1 MLSTAFISSFTIIF
15 REALEAVI
23 IIAAVYAYLKKI
35 DDTKGKKIIHYA
47 WISSLLIGVLTFL
60 GANYLFTLT
69 YADAEV
75 VEGATSIFASLILF
89 YVGVWFATKAEK
101 NKWKEYL
108 QSKVDAA
115 VSKKDLWALFFV
127 VFFAVYREV
136 LETILF
142 YQALLFQF
150 DIQDITLGFVVGIL
164 IVSIVSYIIL
174 KMSLIV
180 NLRVYFIFTSI
191 LLFFLSLSFMGY
203 GITELQEV
211 GMISTTIIDI
221 PNIAILGLYPTLET
235 SLPQLIM
242 ILILLISAYKTFFK
256 SSYAN

>member
-1 MLSTAFISSFTIIF
+1 
-15 REALEAVI
+15 
-23 IIAAVYAYLKKI
+23 
-35 DDTKGKKIIHYA
+35 
-47 WISSLLIGVLTFL
+47 
-60 GANYLFTLT
+60 
-69 YADAEV
+69 
-75 VEGATSIFASLILF
+75 
-89 YVGVWFATKAEK
+89 
-101 NKWKEYL
+101 
-108 QSKVDAA
+108 
-115 VSKKDLWALFFV
+115 
-127 VFFAVYREV
+127 
-136 LETILF
+136 
-142 YQALLFQF
+142 
-150 DIQDITLGFVVGIL
+150 
-164 IVSIVSYIIL
+164 
-174 KMSLIV
+174 MSLII